1 MHLALAPALYRA
13 GGIPEFTQIFIH
25 DAMLNCCRRSSL
37 QARPRQS
44 PFAPTQGL
52 HFQALHPL
60 SLLFICTLHWCK
72 HYTRQDVCPEF
83 TQISIHGSMRNC
95 CRRSSLHAHPRRCTF
110 CTNPGFTFSGFPS
123 LQLLFH
129 MLLTLM
135 QALYRARGLAR
146 GIHANFHSRLYAE
159 LLQAG

>member
-13 GGIPEFTQIFIH
+13 RGIPEFTQIFIH

-95 CRRSSLHAHPRRCTF
+95 CRRSSFACPSSTVHVLHQPRIYIFRFSITLASF
-110 CTNPGFTFSGFPS
+110 SLAPFIGASIVPG
-123 LQLLFH
+123 
-129 MLLTLM
+129 
-135 QALYRARGLAR
+135 
-146 GIHANFHSRLYAE
+146 
-159 LLQAG
+159 